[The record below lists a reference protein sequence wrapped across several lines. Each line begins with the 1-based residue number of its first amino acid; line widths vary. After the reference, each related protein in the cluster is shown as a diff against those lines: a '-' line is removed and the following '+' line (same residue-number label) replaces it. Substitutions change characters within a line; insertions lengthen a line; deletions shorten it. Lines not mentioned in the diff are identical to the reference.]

1 MTSSAGTPDIDDL
14 RLVVTLHR
22 TQSLGSAA
30 RELLVS
36 QPALSQRLS
45 RLERHCGT
53 ALFVRG
59 STGSTATPA
68 GTELVRQAEHILG
81 HLEQVF
87 ANVRSAARARTLRIG
102 TFAGLSAYLF
112 PLLDALVGDEVQVR
126 QIVYHG
132 REMVT
137 YVDEGSLDVAVVGV
151 AEQMQ
156 LPRHVVATR
165 LGTDRLATF
174 VPSGVEGPRRG
185 ARPLRDLD
193 VVYTA
198 WDGSGPLIAERI
210 AALGGTSRYAATA
223 PVAVDMARQR
233 GTVAVLPSSAARR
246 SAGPGDRVLPARID
260 LPVRLSVISRGIL
273 DPTIAAVVP
282 RLTRELGLTR

>member
-1 MTSSAGTPDIDDL
+1 MASLAGTPDIDDL

-22 TQSLGSAA
+22 TRSLGSAA

-45 RLERHCGT
+45 RLERRCGT
-53 ALFVRG
+53 ALFVRDT
-59 STGSTATPA
+59 TGSTATPA
-68 GTELVRQAEHILG
+68 GIEMVHQAEHILG

-112 PLLDALVGDEVQVR
+112 PLIDALVGDEVQVR

-132 REMVT
+132 REMVA

-151 AEQMQ
+151 AEQME

-174 VPSGVEGPRRG
+174 VPVDVDGPRRG
-185 ARPLRDLD
+185 ARPFRDLD

-210 AALGGTSRYAATA
+210 ASLGGTSRYAATA

-246 SAGPGDRVLPARID
+246 SAGAGDRVLPARID
-260 LPVRLSVISRGIL
+260 LPVRLSLISRGAL

-282 RLTRELGLTR
+282 RLTRELGLAR